1 MTFSS
6 LGLKPFLLEAVL
18 KQGYTSPTPIQTN
31 TIPLILEGKDVLAQ
45 AQTGSGKTAAFA
57 LPILQKLK
65 ESAEQ
70 NQIEV
75 LVLTPT
81 RELALQV
88 TAAFKNYN
96 QCNPTKFNILSLIGG
111 EDIEIQIRDL
121 ALKPKIIVATPG
133 RLLDL
138 LARQTLS
145 LKQVKILVLDEAD
158 RMLDLGFAEEFEN
171 LLKELPP
178 ERQNL
183 LFSATLPEKMNRLS
197 QSFLNNPIKVLNE
210 EEAPTVERI
219 NQRVIEVNRMNRGP
233 LLQHLIRTEK
243 WDHVLV
249 FVASC
254 KAARNV
260 AGKLRKHGINAEGFH
275 GELFQDE
282 RVQVLKDFKNRKIK
296 VLVATDIAARGLD
309 IQDLSYVVNYDL
321 PRSPADYIHRIG
333 RTGRAGK
340 EGVAVSLIGHEDQA
354 HFTLIEKRAQ
364 IQLPRES
371 VKGFELSG
379 VAPVVQKGLA
389 PIKGRRLS
397 KKDKARALALK
408 QDTVSLK
415 K

>member
-1 MTFSS
+1 MNFLS
-6 LGLKPFLLEAVL
+6 LGLKPFLLKAVE
-18 KQGYTSPTPIQTN
+18 KQGYTLPTQIQMKS
-31 TIPLILEGKDVLAQ
+31 IPLIVEGKDLLAQ

-57 LPILQKLK
+57 LPILQKLD
-65 ESAEQ
+65 EGEASEAL
-70 NQIEV
+70 EV

-88 TAAFKNYN
+88 TAAFKVYN
-96 QCNPTKFNILSLIGG
+96 QFSTQNFPILSLIGG
-111 EDIEIQIRDL
+111 EDIEVQIREL
-121 ALKPKIIVATPG
+121 QKFPKIVVATPG

-138 LARQTLS
+138 LSREALS
-145 LKQVKILVLDEAD
+145 LGDVKVLVLDEAD
-158 RMLDLGFAEEFEN
+158 RMLDQGFAEEFEN
-171 LLKELPP
+171 LLKALPE

-197 QSFLNNPIKVLNE
+197 ESFLHDPIKVLNE

-219 NQRVIEVNRMNRGP
+219 EQRVIEVNRMNRGP
-233 LLQHLIRTEK
+233 LLQYLIKTEK

-260 AGKLRKHGINAEGFH
+260 AAKLRKHGIQAEGFH

-282 RVQVLKDFKNRKIK
+282 RVQVLKDFKNRKTR

-309 IQDLSYVVNYDL
+309 IRDLPYMVNFDL

-340 EGVAVSLIGHEDQA
+340 EGKAITFIGHEDQQ
-354 HFTLIEKRAQ
+354 HFALIEKRAQ
-364 IQLPRES
+364 VKLPRES

-379 VAPVVQKGLA
+379 EAPVIQKGLA
-389 PIKGRRLS
+389 PVKGKRPS
-397 KKDKARALALK
+397 KKDKARALALMTK
-408 QDTVSLK
+408 PNSHN
-415 K
+415 